1 MEGGTHLEDWWG
13 SPRQGQGEGGSQN
26 QKANVGVLPS
36 RETALPPK
44 VVVPPGEN
52 VWKGQ
57 RGLGHRDTGG
67 HVGAGSWSSLI
78 LPQGPPF
85 LGPAGPAEAWARVPM
100 LDPHSAGKP
109 ALLTTHLDGN
119 EGDAWVVCS
128 MSAPG

>member
-1 MEGGTHLEDWWG
+1 MGESQAGAGG
-13 SPRQGQGEGGSQN
+13 GGLTKPESQRGCAP
-26 QKANVGVLPS
+26 QPGDSAP
-36 RETALPPK
+36 PPK
-44 VVVPPGEN
+44 VVVAPGEN

-57 RGLGHRDTGG
+57 CGLGHRDTGG

-78 LPQGPPF
+78 LPQGLPF
-85 LGPAGPAEAWARVPM
+85 LGPAGPAEAWACVPM

-109 ALLTTHLDGN
+109 ALLTTHLDRN